1 MNKNIYIVAAKRT
14 AIGTFGGFFK
24 DIHPADFGAEVVKAC
39 LKQANLKP
47 ENIDELI
54 SGTVLQAGLGMNI
67 ARQVSIKA
75 GLPISV
81 PSFTV
86 NKVCGSGM
94 KSIILACQ
102 SILSGDNEIV
112 VAGGTENMDMAPYI
126 LKNGRYGYKLGNG
139 ELIDHMV
146 YDGLTDI
153 FNNYHMGITAENL
166 VEKYKI
172 TREEQD
178 KFALES
184 QEKALKAIEEGK
196 FKDEIVPYK
205 IVDKKGNETVFE
217 VDEHPR
223 KTSLEKLAQLKPAFK
238 KDGTIT
244 AGNSSGIN
252 DGASY
257 LIVASEDA
265 VKKFNLKPLVKIVG
279 YATAA
284 IEPEIMGVAPA
295 FAIRKLL
302 QKTGFSIDK
311 IDLWE
316 LNEAFAAQSISIFRE
331 IPEIKVDK
339 VNVNGG
345 AIALGHPIGASGA
358 RITTTLIYEMKKR
371 NSKYGVASL
380 CIGGGQATAI
390 LVENL

>member
-1 MNKNIYIVAAKRT
+1 MMKDVFIVAAKRT

-24 DIHPADFGAEVVKAC
+24 DIHPADFGAVVVKAC
-39 LKQANLKP
+39 LDQAGLKP
-47 ENIDELI
+47 ENVDELI
-54 SGTVLQAGLGMNI
+54 SGTVLQAGLGMNV
-67 ARQVSIKA
+67 ARQVAIKA
-75 GLPISV
+75 GIPVNV

-94 KSIILACQ
+94 KSIILGAQ
-102 SILSGDNEIV
+102 SIIIGDNHIV
-112 VAGGTENMDMAPYI
+112 VAGGTENMDMAPYL
-126 LKNGRYGYKLGNG
+126 LKNGRYGYRLGDSVI
-139 ELIDHMV
+139 IDHMV
-146 YDGLTDI
+146 FDGLTDI

-178 KFALES
+178 KFAFDS
-184 QEKALKAIEEGK
+184 QEKALKAIESGR
-196 FKDEIVPYK
+196 FKDEIVPYE
-205 IVDKKGNETVFE
+205 IVDKKGNKSVFE
-217 VDEHPR
+217 FDEHPR
-223 KTSLEKLAQLKPAFK
+223 KTTLEKLAQLKPAFK

-257 LIVASEDA
+257 LILASEEA
-265 VKKFNLKPLVKIVG
+265 CKKFNLKPLAKIIG
-279 YATAA
+279 YASAA

-295 FAIRKLL
+295 FSIRKLME
-302 QKTGFSIDK
+302 KTGFSISK

-316 LNEAFAAQSISIFRE
+316 LNEAFAAQSISVFRE
-331 IPEIKVDK
+331 LPDIPYKK

-371 NSKYGVASL
+371 NLKYGVSSL
-380 CIGGGQATAI
+380 CIGGGQATALLI
-390 LVENL
+390 ENI

>member
-1 MNKNIYIVAAKRT
+1 MMKDVFIVAAKRT

-24 DIHPADFGAEVVKAC
+24 DIHPADFGAVVVKAC
-39 LKQANLKP
+39 LDQAGLKP
-47 ENIDELI
+47 ENVDELI
-54 SGTVLQAGLGMNI
+54 SGTVLQAGLGMNV
-67 ARQVSIKA
+67 ARQVAIKA
-75 GLPISV
+75 GIPVNV

-94 KSIILACQ
+94 KSIILGAQ
-102 SILSGDNEIV
+102 SIIIGDNHIV
-112 VAGGTENMDMAPYI
+112 VAGGTENMDMAPYL
-126 LKNGRYGYKLGNG
+126 LKNGRYGYRLGDSVI
-139 ELIDHMV
+139 IDHMV
-146 YDGLTDI
+146 FDGLTDI

-178 KFALES
+178 KFAFDS
-184 QEKALKAIEEGK
+184 QEKALKAIESGR
-196 FKDEIVPYK
+196 FKDEIVPYE
-205 IVDKKGNETVFE
+205 IVDKKGNKSVFE
-217 VDEHPR
+217 FDEHPR
-223 KTSLEKLAQLKPAFK
+223 KTTLEKLAQLKPAFK

-257 LIVASEDA
+257 LILASEEA
-265 VKKFNLKPLVKIVG
+265 CKKFNLKPLAKIIG
-279 YATAA
+279 YASAA

-295 FAIRKLL
+295 FAIRKLME
-302 QKTGFSIDK
+302 KTGFSISK

-316 LNEAFAAQSISIFRE
+316 LNEAFAAQSISVFRE
-331 IPEIKVDK
+331 LPDIPYKK

-371 NSKYGVASL
+371 NLKYGVSSL
-380 CIGGGQATAI
+380 CIGGGQATALLI
-390 LVENL
+390 ENI

>member
-1 MNKNIYIVAAKRT
+1 MKNIYIVAAKRT

-24 DIHPADFGAEVVKAC
+24 DIHPADFGATVVKSC
-39 LKQANLKP
+39 IDQAGIKP

-75 GLPISV
+75 ELPISI

-102 SILSGDNEIV
+102 SIIAGDNEVV

-126 LKNGRYGYKLGNG
+126 LKNARYGYRLGNS
-139 ELIDHMV
+139 EVIDHMV
-146 YDGLTDI
+146 YDGLTDV

-178 KFALES
+178 KFAFES
-184 QEKALKAIEEGK
+184 QEKALKAIETGK
-196 FKDEIVPYK
+196 FKEEIVPYK
-205 IVDKKGNETVFE
+205 LIDKKGVETIFE
-217 VDEHPR
+217 IDEHPR
-223 KTSLEKLAQLKPAFK
+223 RTSLEKLASLKPVFK

-257 LIVASEDA
+257 LIIASEEA
-265 VKKFNLKPLVKIVG
+265 CKKYNLKPLVRIAN
-279 YATAA
+279 YSTAA

-302 QKTGFSIDK
+302 QKSKLNVLD

-331 IPEIKVDK
+331 LPDIPIEK

-371 NSKYGVASL
+371 NSRYGIASL

-390 LVENL
+390 LIENI